1 MIIEIKVFVKLI
13 YEILLFKKDMELL
26 ERTAKK
32 LMITP
37 ENLID
42 DVRLK

>member
-1 MIIEIKVFVKLI
+1 MSVIIEIKVFVKFI

-32 LMITP
+32 LITIKLDWFQP
-37 ENLID
+37 
-42 DVRLK
+42 